1 MARSI
6 EYWYNVMIAEK
17 NTYSNLN
24 GYQPTID
31 DAQTLITDLKSTSKV
46 ARWRIAFWVVAT
58 CAYAVDVIHDLAIIT
73 MEALAAKSRYG
84 TLPWYVTVAKEFQY
98 GDALVLI
105 DDEWKYATIN
115 DANKRVK
122 LAAAQE
128 GPGIVNLKIAN
139 IISGVKQPIL
149 TAEYNAF
156 VAYVNKKKPAGITIN
171 VINALADDLSLQLT
185 VNYDPL
191 VLTST
196 GELINTPGLFPVMD
210 AIALYLE
217 SLDFNG
223 GFELMSLVDFVQAQ
237 KNKGVVSAYVTGAS
251 ARYGANLFVPFPQ
264 RYFPNSGYLTLH
276 SSSVITYNAI

>member
-1 MARSI
+1 
-6 EYWYNVMIAEK
+6 MIAEK

-24 GYQPTID
+24 VYQPTID
-31 DAQTLITDLKSTSKV
+31 DAQTLLTDIKSTSKV
-46 ARWRIAFWVVAT
+46 ARWRLVFWVVAT
-58 CAYAVDVIHDLAIIT
+58 CAYAVDVVHDLAIIT

-84 TLPWYVTVAKEFQY
+84 TLPWYVSVAKEFQY

-105 DDEWKYATIN
+105 DNEWKYATVN

-122 LAAAQE
+122 LSAAQE

-139 IISGVKQPIL
+139 IVSGVKQPLL
-149 TAEYNAF
+149 TVEYNAF
-156 VAYVNKKKPAGITIN
+156 VAYINKKKPAGITIN

-196 GELINTPGLFPVMD
+196 GELISTPGVFPVND
-210 AIALYLE
+210 AINLYLE

-223 GFELMSLVDFVQAQ
+223 GFELMSLVDYVQQQ
-237 KNKGVVSAYVTGAS
+237 KSKGVVSAYVTGAS
-251 ARYGANLFVPFPQ
+251 ARYGANLFVPFTQ
-264 RYFPNSGYLTLH
+264 RYFPNSGYLALH
-276 SSSVITYNAI
+276 SSSIITYNAI